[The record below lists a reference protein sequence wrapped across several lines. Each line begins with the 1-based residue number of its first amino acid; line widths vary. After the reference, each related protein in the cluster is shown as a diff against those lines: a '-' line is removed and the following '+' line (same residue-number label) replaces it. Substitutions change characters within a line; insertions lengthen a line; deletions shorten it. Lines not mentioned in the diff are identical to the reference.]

1 MITTIL
7 VLFIVGFIIVHHIY
21 KLKDE
26 LNEIKEIVSRIE
38 RTQNYFFKQTDQQ
51 LTQIDCIVSD
61 IEDAL
66 NNTEIK
72 NQYNM
77 EEKVYTEKDLVDFG
91 NYLLSEERNET
102 IESEEM
108 KSVVGD
114 WDLANWKNKCICK
127 NI

>member
-1 MITTIL
+1 MIATIL
-7 VLFIVGFIIVHHIY
+7 VIFIVGFIIVHHIY
-21 KLKDE
+21 KLEDE
-26 LNEIKEIVSRIE
+26 LDEIKEIVSRIE
-38 RTQNYFFKQTDQQ
+38 RTQKYFFTQTDQQ
-51 LTQIDCIVSD
+51 LTQIDCTVSN
-61 IEDAL
+61 IEDTL

-91 NYLLSEERNET
+91 NYLLSEERNKT

-114 WDLANWKNKCICK
+114 WDLANWSEN
-127 NI
+127 N

>member
-1 MITTIL
+1 MIATIL
-7 VLFIVGFIIVHHIY
+7 VIFIVGFIIVHHIY

-51 LTQIDCIVSD
+51 LTQIDYIVSD
-61 IEDAL
+61 IEDTL
-66 NNTEIK
+66 DNIEIK
-72 NQYNM
+72 NKYNM
-77 EEKVYTEKDLVDFG
+77 EEKIYTEKDLVDFG
-91 NYLLSEERNET
+91 NYLLSEQRNKT

-114 WDLANWKNKCICK
+114 WDLRNWKRTVEN
-127 NI
+127 

>member
-1 MITTIL
+1 MIATIL
-7 VLFIVGFIIVHHIY
+7 VIFIVGFIIVHHIY

-51 LTQIDCIVSD
+51 LTQIDYIVSD

-66 NNTEIK
+66 DNIEIK
-72 NQYNM
+72 NKYNM
-77 EEKVYTEKDLVDFG
+77 EEKIYTEKDLVDFG
-91 NYLLSEERNET
+91 NYLLSEQRNKT

-114 WDLANWKNKCICK
+114 WDLRNWKRTVEN
-127 NI
+127 

>member
-1 MITTIL
+1 MIATIL
-7 VLFIVGFIIVHHIY
+7 VIFIVGFIIVHHIY
-21 KLKDE
+21 KLEDE
-26 LNEIKEIVSRIE
+26 LNEIKEIDSRIE

-51 LTQIDCIVSD
+51 LTQIDWTVSD

-66 NNTEIK
+66 DNTKIK

-91 NYLLSEERNET
+91 NYLLSEERNKT

-114 WDLANWKNKCICK
+114 WDIANWSDN
-127 NI
+127 N

>member
-1 MITTIL
+1 MIATIL
-7 VLFIVGFIIVHHIY
+7 VIFIVGFIIVHHIY
-21 KLKDE
+21 KLEDE

-77 EEKVYTEKDLVDFG
+77 EEKIYTEKDLIDFG
-91 NYLLSEERNET
+91 NYLLSEKRNET
-102 IESEEM
+102 IESKEM

-114 WDLANWKNKCICK
+114 WDIANWSEN
-127 NI
+127 N